1 VILVSNRALS
11 RPGIHDLL
19 LVAVIAVV
27 VLGLATSVAG
37 HAALYAALRPAI
49 APSLSVHRD
58 HAARADASSDRS
70 AGRRYH
76 VSQAQRQRRIAV
88 FDPRN
93 VSPWRVPP
101 FRSAAGPD
109 PSARAE
115 ANPEARE
122 FLAAMT
128 ALMHRRGMPITWR
141 RVRRT

>member
-49 APSLSVHRD
+49 APS
-58 HAARADASSDRS
+58 
-70 AGRRYH
+70 
-76 VSQAQRQRRIAV
+76 QRQRRIAV
-88 FDPRN
+88 IDPRN